1 MEKRTTHIS
10 AIFALVACGIALL
23 TTLFALCAP
32 SSAFADDRE
41 VLAYSLDENQSRT
54 FYYTTD
60 AAISAGY
67 EGKEIYLAVDWMFT
81 GTMTVNEGKSI
92 TINLNGYKI
101 TSQGG
106 GEVIEMEKKSS
117 LTLKGYNDDGGK
129 ISRNFSYKGYD
140 PDTGDEVDETVE
152 NGGLITGGW
161 DNTSDNGGTGGICM
175 RGNTTLT
182 LDNVAVA
189 GNYGS
194 GGGGIWVEANC
205 NIYMKNGATIE
216 HNKGA
221 AGGINVQSSDCNLYM
236 NGSFI
241 RKNYGTDKGGGL
253 YSYADATR
261 IYMTNE
267 SAISDNFAKNYGGG
281 VCFWNSY
288 FCLVSDDNSGKVTG
302 NKVTSSSGSGGGVYI
317 CRSSYEGNEGS
328 VRGIEISGNKSASGA
343 AGVFV
348 GQEYVHILNC
358 DIKNNASEGG
368 AAGGVH
374 IDNDDNIIEG
384 CTITGNSAGKS
395 EGGGLFVSY
404 MNDVELRGTCAIT
417 GNVRSDKS
425 ASDVYLQRN
434 VGTSAYIK
442 GGVEEGSSVGIRTSQ
457 TGSAQIGKNITTYV
471 PGVYFM
477 NMDDY
482 YITHGSDHGGDL
494 WQRQGTKGFSLKVN
508 GESTDTSYKYKAQV
522 SVSGASSNENKA
534 FWYWDEKNTTGLS
547 PFSDYVKDIYSSA
560 ISFAM
565 PQNDVDLAA
574 VYIDKTK
581 SASFYVEP
589 PVAGQALSATGEFVR
604 TGTVTGYLGSLSV
617 PITWYEVDEKGN
629 KTVATG
635 NAKYGTTYV
644 ASTTINQEKKL
655 GLFFSKSLSMDSVTV
670 YKGADDKTGA
680 AAASV
685 QVDATETSATI
696 ETAGFQTES
705 AAITAVDPASVSVD
719 EGASVESLLAM
730 LPDSAKATLSDGTAA
745 SLSTD
750 KSGVAWPEGL
760 VEDGK
765 VGKAGTYTVSLPL
778 KASGSV
784 SDVAGKSLAVTVTV
798 NEAKDGGESGGDTPG
813 QKIETPTLS
822 FVEGTYYASQLDEDG
837 NLSITVSGASDGVI
851 VKYRINDGEEQ
862 VCSSSAIVLAGKADG
877 TAEYRLEVWAVAKDG
892 KSESESEHVTGT
904 YILDDTQNKAI
915 KVLCSDTG
923 LYAEGAEHWSESFVV
938 TGSIGSA
945 AVIAAPAQ
953 DGRIFDHWV
962 WDGAP
967 EGTDLGSSSLSIPSF
982 STGLS
987 GKITAVYTPVVS
999 TIDVGIDAP
1008 EAHKT
1013 LDAAASYVKIGVGS
1027 EGATTDVTGYFSSQN
1042 ASGEKGAWL
1051 SWAPDDGTAGHNSIY
1066 TASLSL
1072 SAPDSEDGVKY
1083 ALADSL
1089 TLLVGGYDVSGG
1101 AYVAEAADGGK
1112 TLCVDFPSTGPYEC
1126 TGVAAP
1132 SDVQLSF
1139 GEAYGCQ
1146 ATQDTGKSAGW
1157 GLPKQVQVTY
1167 ACGETA
1173 MLDVAWDAVTGFDKD
1188 RLEAQE
1194 LTATGTVSFPG
1205 TVDNGEVS
1213 STVTAKILVAAP
1225 ETVSAPTAS
1234 VASGTYKQ
1242 DQSVSLS
1249 CDTDRSVIR
1258 YTTDGSE
1265 PTEES
1270 AEYGE
1275 PIQVA
1280 TGTTVKAR
1288 AYRSGMAPSD
1298 VATFE
1303 YSIERTVTF
1312 DTGDGSAVE
1321 SQTIADG
1328 CTVQRPADPT
1338 RKGLQFKGWADAEGD
1353 AYDFDSPVTSDL
1365 TLYAQWT
1372 DAAGVPMTD
1381 LVVTFDSAGG
1391 SAVDSQYVPRGETA
1405 QKPVDP
1411 TNGGFKFDGWYLEDG
1426 TAYDFSAPVTGD
1438 LTLRAQWSGSD
1449 AQPTVAYEVTFDTAG
1464 GSAVANQT
1472 IAEGGTVTKPT
1483 DPTQEGFTFDGWTLE
1498 DGNPYDFDSPVTSS
1512 FTLYASWTA
1521 SDEPAVFAH
1530 VVTFDSAGGT
1540 AVADQVVGDGGT
1552 VKRPEDPT
1560 QEGWTFGGWYLE
1572 NGDLYDFASAV
1583 TGDLTLYA
1591 HWSTG
1596 GEPVSACLVTFDSSP
1611 GSEVTAQTVRV
1622 GGTVKKPAD
1631 PVFAGFKFDGWYL
1644 EGGTTAYDFSSPVT
1658 SSLTLYAKWS
1668 ASSEPAYS
1676 FQVTFDAGEGIAID
1690 AQTVAAGGTVTR
1702 PADPVKEGSTFAGW
1716 LTENGTLYDFDSPVN
1731 SSFTLYAKW
1740 AASGGS
1746 VPAHVVT
1753 FDSAGGTAVADQVVG
1768 DGETVRKPDNPTQ
1781 EGFAFDCWVDENG
1794 TTAYDFSSPV
1804 TTDLTL
1810 YAVWSVSSE
1819 PVFAHIVIFDSDGGS
1834 VVNSQTVGDG
1844 GTATRPADPVREG
1857 YTFAGWFLEDGAAY
1871 DFALPVSGDVK
1882 LVAKWEKNPVAPSEE
1897 DDGSGAMAPVDS
1909 DAPGSDEDAALEGGE
1924 PDGMP
1929 SATPETGD
1937 GASTAVA
1944 AVAALAS
1951 LCAILV
1957 ARSARQRRRS

>member
-1275 PIQVA
+1275 PIEVS

-1288 AYRSGMAPSD
+1288 AYRRGMAASD
-1298 VATFE
+1298 VAAFE
-1303 YSIERTVTF
+1303 YAIERTVTF
-1312 DTGDGSAVE
+1312 ETGDGSAVAA
-1321 SQTIADG
+1321 QLVADG
-1328 CTVQRPADPT
+1328 RTAQRPADPT
-1338 RKGLQFKGWADAEGD
+1338 QEGWKFAGWTLEDGTP
-1353 AYDFDSPVTSDL
+1353 YDFGSPVTSDL
-1365 TLYAQWT
+1365 TLHAQWT
-1372 DAAGVPMTD
+1372 AVAGVPVTD

-1391 SAVDSQYVPRGETA
+1391 SAVESQYVGRGETA
-1405 QKPVDP
+1405 QKPADP
-1411 TNGGFKFDGWYLEDG
+1411 TY
-1426 TAYDFSAPVTGD
+1426 
-1438 LTLRAQWSGSD
+1438 
-1449 AQPTVAYEVTFDTAG
+1449 
-1464 GSAVANQT
+1464 
-1472 IAEGGTVTKPT
+1472 
-1483 DPTQEGFTFDGWTLE
+1483 EGFTFDGWTLE
-1498 DGNPYDFDSPVTSS
+1498 DGTAYDFGSAVTGDVTLYARWCTSGEPASSCLVVFDSLGGSDVPARTVAVGGTVKRPADPTQEGYAFECWVDASGKEYDFGSPVTCDV
-1512 FTLYASWTA
+1512 TLYAKWSA
-1521 SDEPAVFAH
+1521 SGESALSH
-1530 VVTFDSAGGT
+1530 VVTFDSNGGS
-1540 AVADQVVGDGGT
+1540 AVGSQTIADGGT
-1552 VKRPEDPT
+1552 VKRPDDPVLD
-1560 QEGWTFGGWYLE
+1560 GCKFKGWYLE
-1572 NGDLYDFASAV
+1572 NGKPYDFGSPV
-1583 TGDLTLYA
+1583 TCDVTLYA
-1591 HWSTG
+1591 KWSAS
-1596 GEPVSACLVTFDSSP
+1596 GETASSHVVTFDAADGGTVESR
-1611 GSEVTAQTVRV
+1611 EVAD

-1631 PVFAGFKFDGWYL
+1631 PMQEGYTFKCWVDASGS
-1644 EGGTTAYDFSSPVT
+1644 EYDFGSPVT
-1658 SSLTLYAKWS
+1658 SDLTLYAKWS
-1668 ASSEPAYS
+1668 A
-1676 FQVTFDAGEGIAID
+1676 GE
-1690 AQTVAAGGTVTR
+1690 
-1702 PADPVKEGSTFAGW
+1702 
-1716 LTENGTLYDFDSPVN
+1716 
-1731 SSFTLYAKW
+1731 
-1740 AASGGS
+1740 S
-1746 VPAHVVT
+1746 V
-1753 FDSAGGTAVADQVVG
+1753 
-1768 DGETVRKPDNPTQ
+1768 R
-1781 EGFAFDCWVDENG
+1781 
-1794 TTAYDFSSPV
+1794 
-1804 TTDLTL
+1804 
-1810 YAVWSVSSE
+1810 
-1819 PVFAHIVIFDSDGGS
+1819 AHIVIFDSKGGTYLE
-1834 VVNSQTVGDG
+1834 SQTVVDGGTAARPVDPVLEGSDFKGWYLENGEAYDFDAAVTGDLILYAKWSASGETASSHVVTFDAAGGSSVGSQTIIDG
-1844 GTATRPADPVREG
+1844 GTATRPVDPVREG
-1857 YTFAGWFLEDGAAY
+1857 YSFAGWLLEDGTAY
-1871 DFALPVSGDVK
+1871 DFDSLVIGDVK
-1882 LVAKWEKNPVAPSEE
+1882 LVAKWEKNPAAPSDEG
-1897 DDGSGAMAPVDS
+1897 DGSGVIAPADS
-1909 DAPGSDEDAALEGGE
+1909 DAPGSDEGAALEGSE
-1924 PDGMP
+1924 PDGAP
-1929 SATPETGD
+1929 SATAKTGD
-1937 GASTAVA
+1937 GASTGVA
-1944 AVAALAS
+1944 AVAAMAS

-1957 ARSARQRRRS
+1957 ARSALQRRRNQQ